1 MSTII
6 QIKRSSGTTAPASLK
21 LGEIA
26 YTYGSGTQ
34 GNAGDRLFIGTG
46 GIDVGTGNA
55 LFEDIIGGKYFTQKL
70 DHVDGT
76 LTASSAILVD
86 ANLAINTINIGNA
99 LSTGGEIRF
108 NEGTNNG
115 TAYIGLKAPND
126 ISGVSISKTYTLPVS
141 DGTTGQFLKTDG
153 SGNLAF
159 ATVNQFITLSD
170 GSATD
175 QYNTSE
181 TLLFTGGQ
189 SITTAVTDNQ
199 ITFSVTAL
207 SIDTGQLADDA
218 VTNAKIANPTT
229 TLGSS
234 TLTLG
239 ATTTDISGLTSL
251 VIDDITINGQSIT
264 TTADNRDIAL
274 SPHGSGTVTVP
285 SGYKDRAGFTS
296 DSLATKEYVDATSQG
311 LDVKNSVRLATT
323 VELTNEDASPPTY
336 DNGTSGLGATLTF
349 VSTITTIDGVSGLQ
363 NGDRILIKNQSDQAT
378 NGIYVRTSGTV
389 YTRAVDADT
398 AGDITGGTF
407 VFVEQGTANADNGYV
422 FTHEGTPTVG
432 TTALTVGQFSGAGQI
447 TAGDALLKTGNTL
460 DVRVDDSSIE
470 ITADTLNV
478 KSLGITNAMLAGSIT
493 RSKLANPFI
502 NFSDETSSSGQV
514 QLEDTLEFLAGEG
527 INTVASGSTLTI
539 SGELATTSN
548 IGVASFN
555 TANFAVSSGDVTIT
569 TIDGGNFS

>member
-1 MSTII
+1 MATII

-76 LTASSAILVD
+76 LTASSALTAD

-115 TAYIGLKAPND
+115 TAYIGLKAPNA
-126 ISGVSISKTYTLPVS
+126 IASSKTFTLPDA

-189 SITTAVTDNQ
+189 SITTAVTDNE
-199 ITFSVTAL
+199 ITFSVTDL
-207 SIDTGQLADDA
+207 SIDTAQLADDA
-218 VTNAKIANPTT
+218 VTNDKIANPTT

-264 TTADNRDIAL
+264 TTADNKDIAL

-311 LDVKNSVRLATT
+311 LDVKNSVVAATI
-323 VELTNEDASPPTY
+323 TNLSATY
-336 DNGTSGLGATLTF
+336 DNGASGVGATLTYGSA
-349 VSTITTIDGVSGLQ
+349 VTTVDGVTLTD
-363 NGDRILIKNQSDQAT
+363 GDRILVKNQTNAFE
-378 NGIYVRTSGTV
+378 NGIYVRTSSTV
-389 YTRAVDADT
+389 WTRTVDADT
-398 AGDITGGTF
+398 ASDLTGGAF

-422 FTHEGTPTVG
+422 FTHEGTPTLG
-432 TTALTVGQFSGAGQI
+432 STSLTVGQFSGAGQI

-478 KSLGITNAMLAGSIT
+478 KALGITNAMLAGSIT
-493 RSKLANPFI
+493 RSKLAYPFI

-514 QLEDTLEFLAGEG
+514 QLEETLEFLAGEG
-527 INTVASGSTLTI
+527 INTVALGSTLTI

-555 TANFAVSSGDVTIT
+555 SNNFAVASGDVTIT

>member
-1 MSTII
+1 MSTVI
-6 QIKRSSGTTAPASLK
+6 QIKRSSGTTAPSSLK
-21 LGEIA
+21 LGELA
-26 YTYGSGTQ
+26 YTYGTGTQ
-34 GNAGDRLFIGTG
+34 GNRGDRLFIGTG
-46 GIDVGTGNA
+46 GVDVGTGDA

-86 ANLAINTINIGNA
+86 ANLAINTLNVGNA

-115 TAYIGLKAPND
+115 NSYIALKAPNA
-126 ISGVSISKTYTLPVS
+126 ITTSETFVLPGA
-141 DGTTGQFLKTDG
+141 DGTAGQFLQTDG
-153 SGNLAF
+153 NNNLSF
-159 ATVNQFITLSD
+159 ATVNQFITLAAD
-170 GSATD
+170 AGDPDT
-175 QYNTSE
+175 YNTAE
-181 TLLFTGGQ
+181 TLTFVGGTGIDTVVGE
-189 SITTAVTDNQ
+189 NQ
-199 ITFSVTAL
+199 ITFNITNSGVDTNQ
-207 SIDTGQLADDA
+207 IDDAA
-218 VTNAKIANPTT
+218 VTNAKIADPTI

-311 LDVKNSVRLATT
+311 LDVKNSVVAATT
-323 VELTNEDASPPTY
+323 TNLSATY
-336 DNGTSGLGATLTF
+336 NNGTSGVGATLTYGSA
-349 VSTITTIDGVSGLQ
+349 VVTLDGVTLT
-363 NGDRILIKNQSDQAT
+363 NGDRILVKNQTNAFE
-378 NGIYVRTSGTV
+378 NGIYVRTSSTV
-389 YTRAVDADT
+389 WTRTVDADT
-398 AGDITGGTF
+398 ASDLTGGAF

-422 FTHEGTPTVG
+422 FTHEGTPTLG
-432 TTALTVGQFSGAGQI
+432 STSLTVGQFSGAGQI

-478 KSLGITNAMLAGSIT
+478 KALGITNDMLAGSIT

-502 NFSDETSSSGQV
+502 NFSDETSTSGQV
-514 QLEDTLEFLAGEG
+514 QLEETLRFLAGEG

-555 TANFAVSSGDVTIT
+555 SNNFAVASGDVTIT
-569 TIDGGNFS
+569 EIDGGNF

>member
-1 MSTII
+1 MATII

-76 LTASSAILVD
+76 LTASSALTAD
-86 ANLAINTINIGNA
+86 ANLAINAINIGNA

-115 TAYIGLKAPND
+115 TAYIGLKAPNA
-126 ISGVSISKTYTLPVS
+126 IASSKTFTLPDA

-170 GSATD
+170 GTDTD

-311 LDVKNSVRLATT
+311 LDVKNSVVAATT
-323 VELTNEDASPPTY
+323 TNLSATY
-336 DNGTSGLGATLTF
+336 NNGTSGVGATLTYGSA
-349 VSTITTIDGVSGLQ
+349 VVTLDGVTLTD
-363 NGDRILIKNQSDQAT
+363 GDRILVKDQTNAFE
-378 NGIYVRTSGTV
+378 NGIYVRTSSTV
-389 YTRAVDADT
+389 WTRTVDADT
-398 AGDITGGTF
+398 ASDLTGGAF

-422 FTHEGTPTVG
+422 FTHEGTPTLG
-432 TTALTVGQFSGAGQI
+432 STALTVGQFSGAGQI
-447 TAGDALLKTGNTL
+447 TAGAALSKTGNQL
-460 DVRVDDSSIE
+460 DVEVDNNSIE
-470 ITADTLNV
+470 VTADALNV
-478 KSLGITNAMLAGSIT
+478 KALGVTNAMLAGSIT

>member
-1 MSTII
+1 MATVI
-6 QIKRSSGTTAPASLK
+6 QIKRSTGTVAPANLFHGELAYVAGAGAEK
-21 LGEIA
+21 LYVGA
-26 YTYGSGTQ
+26 GGV
-34 GNAGDRLFIGTG
+34 AGDGFAVR
-46 GIDVGTGNA
+46 
-55 LFEDIIGGKYFTQKL
+55 EDIIGGKYFTDFL
-70 DHVDGT
+70 DHTIGT

-126 ISGVSISKTYTLPVS
+126 ISGVSISTTYTLPVS

-159 ATVNQFITLSD
+159 ATVNQFITLAAD
-170 GSATD
+170 AGSPD
-175 QYNTSE
+175 PFNTAE
-181 TLLFTGGQ
+181 TLTFVGGTGIDTVVGE
-189 SITTAVTDNQ
+189 NQ
-199 ITFSVTAL
+199 ITFNITNSGV
-207 SIDTGQLADDA
+207 DTNQIADDA
-218 VTNAKIANPTT
+218 VTNAKIADPTI

-323 VELTNEDASPPTY
+323 VELTNEDTSPPTY
-336 DNGTSGLGATLTF
+336 DNGTAGLGATLTF

-363 NGDRILIKNQSDQAT
+363 NGDRILIKNQSNQAT

-470 ITADTLNV
+470 ITADALNV

-514 QLEDTLEFLAGEG
+514 QLEETLRFLAGEG
-527 INTVASGSTLTI
+527 INTVALGSTLTI

-555 TANFAVSSGDVTIT
+555 SDNFAVSSGDVTIT
-569 TIDGGNFS
+569 TIDGGLFT